1 MFKEWLERRVDEAV
15 LRSTQFG
22 MGRGLKKEG
31 KPHFDQ
37 FIEDYKEGGPILFSR
52 YIHMLDGFDYESH
65 ILGLKN
71 LEGINN
77 QPILIVAN
85 HPYEDPLRGGHGQR
99 IVLNY
104 YVDKV
109 TQKRS

>member
-1 MFKEWLERRVDEAV
+1 MFKERVLKRLDEVV

-22 MGRGLKKEG
+22 INRGLKKEG
-31 KPHFDQ
+31 KPTFNQ
-37 FIEDYKEGGPILFSR
+37 FIEDYKDGKQILFSR
-52 YIHMLDGFDYESH
+52 YIHMLDGFDYESN
-65 ILGLKN
+65 ISGLKN

-99 IVLNY
+99 IVLI
-104 YVDKV
+104 KLL
-109 TQKRS
+109 R